1 MYSHGLHTILL
12 KINISYTDEG
22 IEMTTYRPLN
32 TDNKPSP
39 LVQNVTDPIVC
50 ATFYHFV
57 EVENPE
63 ELQPVW
69 KQFMMDHDV
78 TGTILVT
85 PEGINSTISGE
96 REGVDAVLAMIRSDE
111 RFATMAHKESFT
123 KERPFKK
130 AKVKLK
136 RETIPMNY
144 KADPNKIVGT
154 YVSPEDWNDLI
165 SDPDVITIDTRN
177 DYELHLGTFKGA
189 VNPKTKTFK
198 ELPQWVAEN
207 MDTKK
212 HKKVAMFCTGGI
224 RCEKST
230 SFMLDQGF
238 EEVYHLD
245 GGILK
250 YLEDVPEEESM
261 WEGEC
266 YVFDD
271 RVAVGHGLKPSL
283 DAVICKKCGHSLIAA
298 DIRRASFKDPD
309 CVCPNC
315 GASAAE
321 ALREA

>member
-1 MYSHGLHTILL
+1 
-12 KINISYTDEG
+12 
-22 IEMTTYRPLN
+22 MTTYRPMEAPIA
-32 TDNKPSP
+32 PSS
-39 LVQNVTDPIVC
+39 LVENQTDPVVC

-57 EVENPE
+57 EVNDPE
-63 ELQPVW
+63 VIQPLW
-69 KQFMMDHDV
+69 KQFMIDHDV
-78 TGTILVT
+78 KGTILVT
-85 PEGINSTISGE
+85 PEGINSTISGP

-111 RFATMAHKESFT
+111 RFAPMAHKESFSKT
-123 KERPFKK
+123 NPFKK
-130 AKVKLK
+130 SKVKLK
-136 RETIPMNY
+136 RETIPMGY
-144 KADPNKIVGT
+144 KVDPKKIVGT

-189 VNPKTKTFK
+189 VNPNTKTFK
-198 ELPQWVAEN
+198 ELPEWVANN
-207 MDTKK
+207 MDVKK

-250 YLEDVPEEESM
+250 YLEDVPEEKSM

-271 RVAVGHGLKPSL
+271 RVAVGHGLKPSD
-283 DAVICKKCGHSLIAA
+283 DAVICKSCGYSLIAA
-298 DIRRASFKDPD
+298 DLRRASFKEPGR
-309 CVCPNC
+309 VCPQC
-315 GASAAE
+315 DATASE
-321 ALREA
+321 AL